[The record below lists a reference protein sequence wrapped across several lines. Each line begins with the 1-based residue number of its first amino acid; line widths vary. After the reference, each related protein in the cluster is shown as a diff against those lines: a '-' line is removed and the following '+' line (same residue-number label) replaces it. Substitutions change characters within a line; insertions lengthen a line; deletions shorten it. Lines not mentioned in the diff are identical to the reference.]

1 MCITKIFQIWLL
13 NVTCSPLLFQEV
25 VCCSMVE
32 RAPCFRNN
40 ISSYGLLTYYG
51 ITKRGYVHVQCIYMY
66 TCSLGIG
73 LSIAL
78 KAERG
83 IPDWLWGAVAQ
94 WSEHLQL
101 KQEALGSIPSG
112 CPGFFLFQL
121 AYTNVNGMKDLWC
134 SSTVRL
140 LSTQI

>member
-1 MCITKIFQIWLL
+1 MVWVGLVTTSKLL
-13 NVTCSPLLFQEV
+13 NSSSSPHQRKLCTEGPTYLMYAGENTV
-25 VCCSMVE
+25 HMYKLVLD
-32 RAPCFRNN
+32 
-40 ISSYGLLTYYG
+40 SSST
-51 ITKRGYVHVQCIYMY
+51 
-66 TCSLGIG
+66 SLGIG

>member
-1 MCITKIFQIWLL
+1 MCECEHAIRVGGATYSNICNDGDRLR
-13 NVTCSPLLFQEV
+13 S
-25 VCCSMVE
+25 SA
-32 RAPCFRNN
+32 RARD
-40 ISSYGLLTYYG
+40 SLGQG
-51 ITKRGYVHVQCIYMY
+51 IN
-66 TCSLGIG
+66 SLGIG

-78 KAERG
+78 KAEGG